1 MYINTDTTGT
11 TDESGSYVSVHNY
24 VQAVETLKG
33 VFSYWSATEAREA
46 GEIETLTNR
55 TPNEASRQA
64 LRQLREDDLN
74 EYDSVEELRNEL
86 T

>member
-1 MYINTDTTGT
+1 MDINTDTTGT
-11 TDESGSYVSVHNY
+11 TDKSSSYVSVHNY
-24 VQAVETLKG
+24 VQAVETLEG
-33 VFSYWSATEAREA
+33 VFPYRSASEAREME
-46 GEIETLTNR
+46 EIETLTSR

>member
-1 MYINTDTTGT
+1 MDINTDTTDT
-11 TDESGSYVSVHNY
+11 ANGSSYYVSVHNY
-24 VQAVETLKG
+24 VQPAQTLEG
-33 VFSYWSATEAREA
+33 VFSYWSASEARETE
-46 GEIETLTNR
+46 EIETLTNR

-64 LRQLREDDLN
+64 LSQLREDDLN